1 MQDTGLYWRPL
12 GGNNIDQISGHCY
25 QYTCVEQE
33 GNKKTS
39 IIVDL
44 GKFDNYQAVGVD
56 NAVAAVPDVVDL
68 LTDKS
73 FNLKAIFLTHSHPDH
88 LNGLFHYL
96 RAGYKLPTLYG
107 GKYTKIV
114 LEDMYDYFA
123 IPLKNRPKFVIIK
136 DGDVK
141 RFGRLKVEV
150 LSSSHT
156 CFDAY
161 GFLISFNKVTV
172 YHSGDMKVDN
182 STFFKK
188 PTNIKRLKQLGDKID
203 YVVGDFC
210 EINHEGTAYRECD
223 VYRKIVSYIKQYRK
237 KKVYLTVYPTH
248 VEMYIVAFLAAL
260 KLKLNVAFHGD
271 DDFYTYMRYLK
282 NYGMDFNKLAG
293 NRIKVFEK
301 IPDNLNELGNRWAII
316 GSYRKLDEQ
325 YWANP
330 KETLLFVTARSR
342 FIQLKKQADAKGV
355 KTISVNDEPM
365 LRGAGHAF
373 IGDWQ
378 ILQQFIKKA
387 VYIPTH
393 CPDFVLDSFCE
404 LGHLAG
410 FNLINPLPHNN
421 MLYLLGADGYKL
433 VEEDK
438 AFWQVLTEDGKM
450 VKVLQCPTAGHGS
463 ISNTY
468 SRRRTMQ
475 QFKIIE
481 HKMEKK
487 HGNC

>member
-114 LEDMYDYFA
+114 LDDMYDYFA
-123 IPLKNRPKFVIIK
+123 IPMKNRPKFVVIK

-141 RFGRLKVEV
+141 RFGRLKIEV

-188 PTNIKRLKQLGDKID
+188 PTNIKRLKQVGKKVN

-210 EINHEGTAYRECD
+210 EIDHDGLAYRECD
-223 VYRKIVSYIKQYRK
+223 VYKKIVDYVKHLHK
-237 KKVYLTVYPTH
+237 KKIYIPVYPTH

-260 KLKLNVAFHGD
+260 KLKLSVAFHGD
-271 DDFYTYMRYLK
+271 EVFYTYMRYLK
-282 NYGMDFNKLAG
+282 TYGVDFKKLAG
-293 NRIKVFEK
+293 NRIKVFDYLPE
-301 IPDNLNELGNRWAII
+301 DVYQLGNRFAVI
-316 GSYRKLDEQ
+316 GAYNKLDDKYIGKATESL
-325 YWANP
+325 AFITSRLFFNP
-330 KETLLFVTARSR
+330 FRKQVENKKISTVT
-342 FIQLKKQADAKGV
+342 
-355 KTISVNDEPM
+355 VNDEPA

-373 IGDWQ
+373 MGDWQ
-378 ILQQFIKKA
+378 FLKKIMDKA

-393 CPDFVLDSFCE
+393 CPDFVLESFCE

-410 FNLINPLPHNN
+410 FNLVNPLPHNN
-421 MLYLLGADGYKL
+421 MLYFLSSDGYKL
-433 VEEDK
+433 IEEKK
-438 AFWQVLTEDGKM
+438 AVWQVFTKGGSMIET
-450 VKVLQCPTAGHGS
+450 LQCPTAGHGS
-463 ISNTY
+463 IRNTY